1 MEEDIKD
8 FIGYYKE
15 TKRASDNT
23 LQSYKR
29 DLMKMYKFMTMKG
42 IDKASDITVTNVNAY
57 LMYLE
62 KEGLSSSTI
71 SRNIASMRAFFRY
84 LLKNRKID
92 YEPVE
97 FVKSPS
103 IEKKLPVVLSVEE
116 VDKLLGQLGDKTL
129 KEVRDKA
136 MIELMYATGIRVSE
150 IINLKL
156 TAVHMDMEYIECKDE
171 KKERIIPFG
180 KSAKKALEKY
190 LTEARKEMVK
200 DECEYFFVNC
210 KGSKMSRQ
218 GFWKIIKLYGEK
230 AGIKGEITPHII
242 RHSFAAHLIAN
253 GAELGVVKEMMG
265 HSDIASTQIYE
276 YMKTAK
282 IRNTYE
288 RTHPRS

>member
-8 FIGYYKE
+8 FIGYYKG

-42 IDKASDITVTNVNAY
+42 IDKAYDITVTNVNAY

-62 KEGLSSSTI
+62 KEGLSSSTV

-156 TAVHMDMEYIECKDE
+156 TDVHMDMEYIECKDE

-288 RTHPRS
+288 RTHPRN